1 MRKIEPSRNNQG
13 SIQLRF
19 SVNSKRYGFNPVPGG
34 RFDNKRDLNTAQAIA
49 TTIQNDILAKN
60 FDPTLDRYR
69 LAPKPR
75 LANAD
80 TQHQSPKSLLSLW
93 DYWVASLDLPV
104 ATQEHHYKA
113 IRQQIIKANPDLMDT
128 TWLTQ
133 SNLGASTFN
142 QRLGYLKR
150 CYRWAVPIKL
160 VTSNPYDELKNR
172 KAYASPIK
180 PFTSREIKVIIQGFE
195 EFAMH
200 YAPFVKFLLATGVR
214 TSEAIGLRWRHIDF
228 DQGFVTIQESLS
240 RDWAG
245 NGYQRVRKET
255 KTGSSR
261 QLEMSEELRLLLWS
275 LRPSKTDQ
283 DSLVFTTVKGKPIDD
298 GNFRERYW
306 VKILTKV
313 GVDYRRPYTTRHTTA
328 SHAINQGTPVTG
340 VAYLLGHK
348 DTRMVMQTYAHLVNR
363 PKLPDIPIG

>member
-1 MRKIEPSRNNQG
+1 MREIKPVNNNG
-13 SIQLRF
+13 SIQLKF
-19 SVNSKRYGFNPVPGG
+19 SVGGKRYSFNPIPGG
-34 RFDNKRDLNTAQAIA
+34 QFTNNRDLKTAQAIA
-49 TTIQNDILAKN
+49 SQIQNDILAKN
-60 FDPTLDRYR
+60 FDPTLNRYR
-69 LAPKPR
+69 LAPK
-75 LANAD
+75 
-80 TQHQSPKSLLSLW
+80 QSIQSSSQVSKPQMLLELW
-93 DYWVASLDLPV
+93 DNWVDSLNLSR
-104 ATQEHHYKA
+104 ATRQHHYKA
-113 IRQQIIKANPDLMDT
+113 IRQQIVKANPDLIDT

-150 CYRWAVPIKL
+150 CYRWAVSKNL
-160 VTSNPYDELKNR
+160 VTSNPYDGLKTR
-172 KAYASPIK
+172 RVYAKPIK
-180 PFTSREIKVIIQGFE
+180 PFTSREIKAIIQGFE
-195 EFAMH
+195 ESAMH

-214 TSEAIGLRWRHIDF
+214 TSEAIGLCWRHVDF
-228 DQGFVTIQESLS
+228 DQGLVTIHESLS

-261 QLEMSEELRLLLWS
+261 HLAMTDELRLLLWS
-275 LRPSKTDQ
+275 IKPPKPDQ

-306 VKILTKV
+306 IKVLTRV

-328 SHAINQGTPVTG
+328 SHAIDQGTPITG

-363 PKLPDIPIG
+363 PELPNITLG

>member
-1 MRKIEPSRNNQG
+1 MKEIKPVNNNG
-13 SIQLRF
+13 SIQLKF
-19 SVNSKRYGFNPVPGG
+19 SVGGKRYSFNPIPSGQ
-34 RFDNKRDLNTAQAIA
+34 FTNHRDFKTAQAIA
-49 TTIQNDILAKN
+49 SQIQNDILAKN
-60 FDPTLDRYR
+60 FDQTLDRYR
-69 LAPKPR
+69 LTPKQPI
-75 LANAD
+75 
-80 TQHQSPKSLLSLW
+80 QSSAQASKLQTLLELW
-93 DYWVASLDLPV
+93 DYWVDSLNLSV
-104 ATQEHHYKA
+104 ATRQHHYKA
-113 IRQQIIKANPDLMDT
+113 IRQQIIKATPDLMDT
-128 TWLTQ
+128 LWLTQ

-150 CYRWAVPIKL
+150 CYRWAVSKTLI
-160 VTSNPYDELKNR
+160 TSNPYDELKNR
-172 KAYASPIK
+172 RVHAKSIK

-195 EFAMH
+195 ELAIH

-214 TSEAIGLRWRHIDF
+214 TSEAIGLRWCHVDF

-261 QLEMSEELRLLLWS
+261 HLGMTDELRLLLWS
-275 LRPSKTDQ
+275 IKPPQSGQ

-306 VKILTKV
+306 VKVLTKV
-313 GVDYRRPYTTRHTTA
+313 GIDYRRPYTTRHTTA
-328 SHAINQGTPVTG
+328 SHAIDQGTPITG

-348 DTRMVMQTYAHLVNR
+348 DTRMVMQTYGHLVNR
-363 PKLPDIPIG
+363 PDLPKIPL